1 MFQQF
6 IEFENYNKG
15 RYYIS
20 KGLKTI
26 SGLLIS
32 LETIPQRNTL
42 KNDVAVN
49 DISFHGRKKKRKET
63 VMPIR

>member
-20 KGLKTI
+20 KGIKTI

-32 LETIPQRNTL
+32 LETISQRSTL
-42 KNDVAVN
+42 KVKKDVTVDDTA
-49 DISFHGRKKKRKET
+49 FHGRKEKKKKQ
-63 VMPIR
+63 